1 MTQRIQNVSM
11 LTSQYHFTVCED
23 HLAAFRN
30 LDDFHETR
38 YTNEQGRSSYH
49 RMMIAF
55 ALNAEPEI
63 ALLSQIAVDRNQ
75 HCIKVS
81 IF

>member
-1 MTQRIQNVSM
+1 M
-11 LTSQYHFTVCED
+11 LNCQYHFTVCED
-23 HLAAFRN
+23 HMVTFRN

-38 YTNEQGRSSYH
+38 YTNEQGRSSYL
-49 RMMIAF
+49 RMMIVF
-55 ALNAEPEI
+55 ALNAETEI

-75 HCIKVS
+75 LCIEVS